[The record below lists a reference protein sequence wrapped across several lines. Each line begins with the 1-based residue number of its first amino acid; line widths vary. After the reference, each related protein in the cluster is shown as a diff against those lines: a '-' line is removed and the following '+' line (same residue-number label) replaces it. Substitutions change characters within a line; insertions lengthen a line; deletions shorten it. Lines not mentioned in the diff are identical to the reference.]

1 MPKPSEVIRF
11 IGRSSKRVA
20 VTVVGFA
27 VLGAGLA
34 GLIFP
39 VLPGWLLIIVGLA
52 ILATEYAWARSLLN
66 QAKDR
71 AKRARDKLRRK
82 KTPPAPEPPPPS
94 PEDIGP
100 FAR

>member
-1 MPKPSEVIRF
+1 MPKPIEVIRF

-27 VLGAGLA
+27 LLGAGLA

-39 VLPGWLLIIVGLA
+39 ILPGWLLIIVGLA
-52 ILATEYAWARSLLN
+52 VLATEYAWARSLLN

-71 AKRARDKLRRK
+71 AKRARNKFRRK
-82 KTPPAPEPPPPS
+82 PAAPEPPVPTDQP
-94 PEDIGP
+94 
-100 FAR
+100 